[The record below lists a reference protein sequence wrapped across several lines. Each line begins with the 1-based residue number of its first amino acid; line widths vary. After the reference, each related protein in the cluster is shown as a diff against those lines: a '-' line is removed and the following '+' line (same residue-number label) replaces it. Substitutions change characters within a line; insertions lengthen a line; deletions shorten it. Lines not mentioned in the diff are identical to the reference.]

1 MVCRKTRSDCRRRI
15 EMMQVKP
22 PRAKTII
29 RAMRWRLGRCSWL
42 RKGRGRVATRMSV
55 RMLTPALE
63 NLRGGLGCVLDE
75 AGWSEGGRSLPDD
88 PLAETFAVWDCFVPE
103 ELDGSAEED
112 GADDGPAGPGEDE
125 SHEAEA

>member
-29 RAMRWRLGRCSWL
+29 RAMRCRLGRCSWL

-55 RMLTPALE
+55 RMFMPALE
-63 NLRGGLGCVLDE
+63 NLGFENWLG
-75 AGWSEGGRSLPDD
+75 
-88 PLAETFAVWDCFVPE
+88 
-103 ELDGSAEED
+103 
-112 GADDGPAGPGEDE
+112 GEDFGG
-125 SHEAEA
+125 SDGVPYQTTHWLKHLPFGIVL